1 MPINIF
7 IMAEQIFDWYSIII
21 NLLFRVSF
29 YSCSR
34 RRPFSLCVFSI
45 HRHIYWRFKKLFEG
59 LFSTFSASF
68 FSFFPVFIAFS
79 ILDGAISIY
88 FSSLYIWWR
97 TQRIKRR
104 GKNAERRNNV
114 DNFAGLLIFVS
125 LTVKGS
131 LFSLFSPLYF
141 RPLVDRV
148 NKKLKAGKVFLVLS
162 PFQTRIG
169 SHFFGG
175 LEKKGMKSGINL
187 PDKNSLSITV
197 IEEKRERRDKT
208 IECRNLSSKV
218 THKGEKNMAIEARLE
233 EIFPSSNLP
242 ILASLILTHR
252 ELFCDFKKS
261 RNLRVFFHCQFY
273 WIGDFLLNFILP
285 PIQAVP
291 KCSAR
296 LLINQIAIF
305 FSIAC
310 CCYINE
316 PLLLCLC
323 RQLRWIYE
331 AARCCHDMIYSVL
344 VNCKFSSYQILF
356 QPLAD
361 ERASNRPIFWAFLL
375 LAHEIKWQAGSFN
388 QLKKGK

>member
-45 HRHIYWRFKKLFEG
+45 HRQIYWRFKKLFEG

-104 GKNAERRNNV
+104 GKNAEWRNNV

-131 LFSLFSPLYF
+131 IFSLFSPLYF

-162 PFQTRIG
+162 PFQRRVLAVTFLAALKRREWKVALIYPTKTL
-169 SHFFGG
+169 SQ
-175 LEKKGMKSGINL
+175 LQ
-187 PDKNSLSITV
+187 SL
-197 IEEKRERRDKT
+197 K
-208 IECRNLSSKV
+208 
-218 THKGEKNMAIEARLE
+218 
-233 EIFPSSNLP
+233 
-242 ILASLILTHR
+242 
-252 ELFCDFKKS
+252 
-261 RNLRVFFHCQFY
+261 
-273 WIGDFLLNFILP
+273 
-285 PIQAVP
+285 
-291 KCSAR
+291 
-296 LLINQIAIF
+296 
-305 FSIAC
+305 
-310 CCYINE
+310 
-316 PLLLCLC
+316 
-323 RQLRWIYE
+323 
-331 AARCCHDMIYSVL
+331 
-344 VNCKFSSYQILF
+344 
-356 QPLAD
+356 
-361 ERASNRPIFWAFLL
+361 
-375 LAHEIKWQAGSFN
+375 
-388 QLKKGK
+388 KKGKKGIRR